1 MNGPKI
7 NGPKINGPKINGP
20 EDGPKKWFKNSP
32 KNS

>member
-1 MNGPKI
+1 MNGPKM